1 MNKAKLMFYMKKAIV
16 NDEEGEV
23 EDDERETMTNIR
35 KLLESDRE
43 AAEAE
48 MLSFFELEVAWG
60 NLDCDYSEYMPSTE
74 EEFMVK
80 CLAENTTLEALTAPG
95 SLIPGPDGGLGVS
108 AWIKFDVEVKDDA
121 NPEEFAEW
129 LEENAGYACCFVCPW
144 GYTESDGDN
153 LYLVEWNGKP
163 FEYE

>member
-43 AAEAE
+43 AAAAE

-80 CLAENTTLEALTAPG
+80 CTECHHFGETNATSMAPSLT
-95 SLIPGPDGGLGVS
+95 GLFDRGV
-108 AWIKFDVEVKDDA
+108 AGD
-121 NPEEFAEW
+121 
-129 LEENAGYACCFVCPW
+129 AGYKR
-144 GYTESDGDN
+144 YSKDRIR
-153 LYLVEWNGKP
+153 
-163 FEYE
+163 